1 MKRMPI
7 AMVLLIGGCVLPP
20 PPDSIDA
27 PIQGT
32 LAATAQRRKPAA
44 PEAVEQAL
52 LPPLRMEMPPS
63 AGQPID
69 QRFDLSVNNAPAA
82 QVFASLVSGTRY
94 SMLLHPGVSGNVTI
108 SLKDV
113 TLREALDSL
122 RELYGYEYK
131 FEGSRIFVQPAG
143 IQARVFRVNYLAAQ
157 RRGLSQLRVTS
168 NTLVSGRAGS
178 TLATPGIGGA
188 GIAPGGGGGGGGSG
202 QNQAG
207 NQIGGNQSIDSTR
220 ITTNQEAL
228 FWADLCEAL
237 VAIAFPPSRQAGAE
251 AAAAAS
257 AGVNVTG
264 LQAPE
269 DRQRASCNRRHAES
283 DRSIVVSPQS
293 GVIVVRATPAELRA
307 VEDYLRAT
315 RLSVERQVMLEAKII
330 EVTLSDQFQS
340 GINWALFGHRG
351 AVGQLNR
358 PQAAP
363 RTEFEASSLP
373 IAVPQVTSTDTA
385 PTIARTVAASQLVT
399 GPAGAVVG
407 LAAATNSFAALV
419 TFLETQ
425 GNVQVLSSPR
435 VATIN
440 NQKAVLKVGQ
450 DELFV
455 SNVTVTPPTIGT
467 VSTPATVSPEFQ
479 PYFSGIVLD
488 VTPQIDERGMI
499 TLHIHPTINDIVQVQ
514 RVLDLGS
521 AGSFN
526 VPTARNTIRET
537 DTIVRVGDT
546 NIVAIGGLMRT
557 EINDVRGG
565 IPGTQGWGAAS
576 VLLNSTNRVRE
587 KKELVILLK
596 PTIIASDEDW
606 SQDLREA
613 RERVDALGREMG
625 ARDRR

>member
-1 MKRMPI
+1 MRRLLVI
-7 AMVLLIGGCVLPP
+7 SVLLAASCALPP
-20 PPDSIDA
+20 PTSTVDPSIQDA
-27 PIQGT
+27 LSRAEKQKAP
-32 LAATAQRRKPAA
+32 PA
-44 PEAVEQAL
+44 PPLEPQL
-52 LPPLRMEMPPS
+52 LPPLRMEMPKV
-63 AGQPID
+63 GGEPID
-69 QRFDLSVNNAPAA
+69 QRFDLSVANAPAT
-82 QVFASLVSGTRY
+82 QVFSSLVAGTRY
-94 SMLLHPGVSGNVTI
+94 SMLVPPNVAGNI
-108 SLKDV
+108 SLNLKDV
-113 TLREALDSL
+113 TLREALDAI
-122 RELYGYEYK
+122 REVYGYEYRI
-131 FEGSRIFVQPAG
+131 EGTRIFIQPPG
-143 IQARVFRVNYLAAQ
+143 IQARVFQVNYLAAQ
-157 RRGLSQLRVTS
+157 RRGLSQLRVNS
-168 NTLVSGRAGS
+168 NTLVGRGGGLTPG
-178 TLATPGIGGA
+178 TLGASLTPGIPGGGA
-188 GIAPGGGGGGGGSG
+188 GS
-202 QNQAG
+202 QVNQVA
-207 NQIGGNQSIDSTR
+207 NQIGGAQSVDSTR
-220 ITTNQEAL
+220 ITTNQEAM
-228 FWADLCEAL
+228 FWSDLCEAL
-237 VAIAFPPSRQAGAE
+237 VAIAFPPSRQGAAD

-257 AGVNVTG
+257 AAASAGA

-293 GVIVVRATPAELRA
+293 GIVVVRATPAELRS

-315 RLSVERQVMLEAKII
+315 RLAVERQVMLEAKII

-340 GINWALFGHRG
+340 GINWTLFSHHV
-351 AVGQLNR
+351 AVGQATR
-358 PQAAP
+358 PLAAP
-363 RTEFEASSLP
+363 RTLFESSSAQFSPPPPTDIRSALR
-373 IAVPQVTSTDTA
+373 TSA
-385 PTIARTVAASQLVT
+385 EAQLLT

-407 LAAATNSFAALV
+407 VAASTNSFASLV

-537 DTIVRVGDT
+537 DTIVRVADSS
-546 NIVAIGGLMRT
+546 IVAIGGLMRT

-565 IPGTQGWGAAS
+565 LPGAPDWGPAN
-576 VLLNSTNRVRE
+576 VLLRSTNRVRE

-596 PTIIASDEDW
+596 PTILESDRDW
-606 SQDLREA
+606 SDDAREA
-613 RERVDALGREMG
+613 RERMDALGRDMAGKEM
-625 ARDRR
+625 R

>member
-1 MKRMPI
+1 MRRLLVI
-7 AMVLLIGGCVLPP
+7 CVLL
-20 PPDSIDA
+20 
-27 PIQGT
+27 
-32 LAATAQRRKPAA
+32 ATACATSSPPSRVDPSIQAALSRAEKHKPTPA
-44 PEAVEQAL
+44 PGLEQQL
-52 LPPLRMEMPPS
+52 LPPLRMEMPKV
-63 AGQPID
+63 GGEPID
-69 QRFDLSVNNAPAA
+69 QRFDLSVANAPAA
-82 QVFASLVSGTRY
+82 QVFNSLVAGTRY
-94 SMLLHPGVSGNVTI
+94 SMLVPPNVTGSI
-108 SLKDV
+108 SLNLKDV
-113 TLREALDSL
+113 TLREALDAM
-122 RELYGYEYK
+122 REVYGYEYRI
-131 FEGSRIFVQPAG
+131 EGTRIFIQPPG
-143 IQARVFRVNYLAAQ
+143 IQARVFQVNYLAAQ

-168 NTLVSGRAGS
+168 NTLVGRRDGS
-178 TLATPGIGGA
+178 LSPVGTGGIGGA
-188 GIAPGGGGGGGGSG
+188 AGTAGS
-202 QNQAG
+202 QTNQVG

-220 ITTNQEAL
+220 ITTNQEAM
-228 FWADLCEAL
+228 FWSDLCEAL
-237 VAIAFPPSRQAGAE
+237 VAITFPPSRQAAAAE

-257 AGVNVTG
+257 AAAAGAAG
-264 LQAPE
+264 ARPRE
-269 DRQRASCNRRHAES
+269 ERQRAICNRRHAES

-293 GVIVVRATPAELRA
+293 GILVVRATPSELRA

-315 RLSVERQVMLEAKII
+315 RLAVERQVMLEAKII

-358 PQAAP
+358 PLSAP
-363 RTEFEASSLP
+363 RTLFESNAP
-373 IAVPQVTSTDTA
+373 PVQVPVVTSSDSV
-385 PTIARTVAASQLVT
+385 PTIARTVAAAQLVT

-499 TLHIHPTINDIVQVQ
+499 TLHIHPTINDTVQVQ
-514 RVLDLGS
+514 RALDLGA

-537 DTIVRVGDT
+537 DTIVRVADT

-565 IPGTQGWGAAS
+565 IPGTQGWGAG
-576 VLLNSTNRVRE
+576 VLFRSTNSVRE

-596 PTIIASDEDW
+596 PSVVDSDREWADAT
-606 SQDLREA
+606 REA
-613 RERVDALGREMG
+613 RE
-625 ARDRR
+625 

>member
-1 MKRMPI
+1 MRRL
-7 AMVLLIGGCVLPP
+7 LLISVVLAASCALPP
-20 PPDSIDA
+20 PTSTVDPS
-27 PIQGT
+27 IQGA
-32 LAATAQRRKPAA
+32 LSRAEKQKAPPA
-44 PEAVEQAL
+44 PPLEL
-52 LPPLRMEMPPS
+52 LPPLRMEMPKV
-63 AGQPID
+63 GGEPID
-69 QRFDLSVNNAPAA
+69 QRFDLAVSNAPAS
-82 QVFASLVSGTRY
+82 QVFNSLVAGTRY
-94 SMLLHPGVSGNVTI
+94 SMLVPPNVGGNI
-108 SLKDV
+108 SLNLKDV
-113 TLREALDSL
+113 TLREALDAI
-122 RELYGYEYK
+122 REVYGYEYRI
-131 FEGSRIFVQPAG
+131 EGTRIFIQQPG
-143 IQARVFRVNYLAAQ
+143 IQARVFQVNYLAAQ
-157 RRGLSQLRVTS
+157 RRGLSQLRVTN
-168 NTLVSGRAGS
+168 NTLVSRAGG
-178 TLATPGIGGA
+178 ATPGTLGGSVSSAVPGGA
-188 GIAPGGGGGGGGSG
+188 VGS
-202 QNQAG
+202 QPNQVA

-237 VAIAFPPSRQAGAE
+237 VAIAFPPSRQAAAE
-251 AAAAAS
+251 AAAAAAAS
-257 AGVNVTG
+257 TGG

-293 GVIVVRATPAELRA
+293 GIIVVRATPSDLRA

-315 RLSVERQVMLEAKII
+315 RLAVERQVMLEAKII

-340 GINWALFGHRG
+340 GVNWALFGHRG

-358 PQAAP
+358 PQSAP
-363 RTEFEASSLP
+363 RTEFEATTPP
-373 IAVPQVTSTDTA
+373 IQVPQVTPNDPA
-385 PTIARTVAASQLVT
+385 PTIARSVAASQLVT

-455 SNVTVTPPTIGT
+455 TNVTVTPPTIGT

-514 RVLDLGS
+514 RVLDLGA

-537 DTIVRVGDT
+537 DTIVRVADS
-546 NIVAIGGLMRT
+546 NIVAIGGLMRN

-565 IPGTQGWGAAS
+565 VPGAPDWGPAN
-576 VLLNSTNRVRE
+576 VLLRSTNRVRE

-596 PTIIASDEDW
+596 PTILESDRDW
-606 SQDLREA
+606 NDDVREA
-613 RERVDALGREMG
+613 RERIDTLGRDMAGKEM
-625 ARDRR
+625 R